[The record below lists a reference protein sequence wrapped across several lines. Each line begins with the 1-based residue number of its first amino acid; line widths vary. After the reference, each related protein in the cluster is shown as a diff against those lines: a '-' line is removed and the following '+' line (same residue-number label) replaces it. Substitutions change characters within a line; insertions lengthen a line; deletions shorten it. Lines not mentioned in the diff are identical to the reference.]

1 MRKLIKKVCAVVVA
15 NAILIS
21 GLNIN
26 YVSCVANANQDKI
39 VQNEINVTA
48 SQKEE
53 AKEQD
58 NRVNNQL
65 KSTKE
70 SKEKNKNPQVVKELK
85 ELNTAN
91 STTYLLSN
99 GDRRLEIY
107 SEDIRYKENGK
118 YVKYNPELKKVTD
131 SEKEV
136 IKKEIQ
142 EKDIKADY
150 EYVNIAGD
158 AKHYFPNKLEEE
170 NPVAL
175 MKGKHRILFS
185 PINIEQINLQ
195 KKTVLE
201 SIDSTVLPLKLNKES
216 VKNTSLVYNAGKQIS
231 YKYTSLNSGIK
242 EEIILSEIPETNVF
256 EFKLQLKDMKAEEY
270 EEQKEIRFFD
280 KKSGKLIA
288 YISQPNIKD
297 ANNELVYD
305 SIHYEMESLKKDEYI
320 LKVVVE
326 NEYLNSKDIK
336 YPITIDP
343 TVSWFNDSL
352 QSASVTN
359 FEYSKSFNLK
369 HTSVIQIYN
378 KAKYGQHIYAEDMCY
393 IDTSGIDY
401 NTGMAGSSSMFYGSD
416 VKSAYL
422 RITEKDNIYTI
433 GKSGSGTFVS
443 GNVEVRNPN
452 STWNPNTITWNNHPP
467 VEDRVWSQ
475 FKCTGISNTVHNV
488 DLKDWAQAVADRSIG
503 NNGLALRCVEDGT
516 GANFYTSSLQNLNYM
531 RLAITYENPHIGEK
545 DNYAYEKFDTP
556 NGSGKIELSQGNFM
570 YKQNDFSLPTPQ
582 LGLEISRTYNSRNT
596 EQSNFGIGWTCEY
609 DAHIKKD
616 LRSTTY
622 VDGSGA
628 IYDMKNKSETSYIC
642 DENPDI
648 LLEEDN
654 KVITR
659 TISATD
665 TKPSSTIS
673 FVAKYVLTDK
683 NKTKRYFDEDGK
695 LILIEESNG
704 TYIYIKYHSTVGLI
718 QSVYS
723 DKGRS
728 IDFEYSYSDGQ
739 YYISKTILE
748 DGSSF
753 NYTYTNKRLTRVV
766 HKGNEGNE
774 ITYNYEYNANGQMS
788 KLFDAVGNIYQLEY
802 DGKSVSSAI
811 YPDNSRIDVY
821 TNYEPLKTRVYTK
834 NANNMILHY
843 EQYEF
848 DESGKVLKCTND
860 VGNVTT
866 YAYNGSLLT
875 NTTEEVQY
883 HELIDN
889 IVKTI
894 TPTGKNGDKQLEEK
908 KEYNE
913 EGNIIKET
921 DEEGNVTEYTYGD
934 IQNPNY
940 ETKIKTTTATGKV
953 IDEIAFE
960 YDSEGNLVKETDY
973 IEKTVTT
980 YAYDSD
986 GNEIENVEVLID
998 KNANFN
1004 NVSSADISKGLEN
1017 SQDTATY
1024 NRDGNVTT
1032 ANTVSGTMKL
1042 TEQNTYDALGRIKT
1056 TTDEKNVVTSYGY
1069 DEFGRNNNT
1078 IATIPGKGTE
1088 TTTTVYDANGRI
1100 IEETDKSGRKMK
1112 YTYDKMGRV
1121 TSKTIIYGN
1130 EQRTTTTTYGYMDNF
1145 YIIVGNGTNKRIPT
1159 VYVVTEKNTNNE
1171 VVSSVYTD
1179 AYGQKVREESNGICK
1194 DYTYDRQGNV
1204 FTTYTRGVSGTNPIA
1219 PKLTVTVYDKYGRL
1233 TNTIENPIYRNGA
1246 FTVDATQSIV
1256 KTNKYNENGNLIE
1269 ETDGKGNKTIYEYN
1283 EEGKLIKVKLSDGT
1297 EPANETFYAYDIQ
1310 NKDALGNIITT
1321 KDTTTN
1327 ALGNI
1332 SESIYNGAGQ
1342 LLSVEDKNTTNSIKT
1357 SYDYDNSGN
1366 KIKETF
1372 SDGSYIKYTY
1382 DKKNLLLLK
1391 YEYNSKNV
1399 WTKLSHY
1406 EYNEDD
1412 KLTVVQ
1418 DYNVTNNTPKTYRY
1432 TKYEYDGLGRMVG
1445 YSEIN
1450 GKSQPTEEEVNANK
1464 LVYKYDIEDK
1474 LIEIRYPNIVK
1485 DKLKGIKFEYNN
1497 YKWLVKIKG
1506 IISENGEER
1515 LQDIRNYEYYNDSK
1529 IKIIK
1534 DYRDFLNL
1542 SDGYVQKSYEYD
1554 IFDRVTT
1561 MTYVDSINLNKILEQ
1576 YTYGYD
1582 KNSNITTEN
1591 IINDYPTDEN
1601 EKVNETRTYTYDNLN
1616 RMIASKKTDNLRQT
1630 EINTTYT
1637 YDKGGN
1643 CTKVDENGIITNNTY
1658 NGLNQLVQSEVIKN
1672 NVRDSYTVYT
1682 YDANGNQIL
1691 EQTKDATSTITEI
1704 VQKEYDANNQLTKVT
1719 CRNGNTSGKIKYTQ
1733 ENTYNYD
1740 GKRIS
1745 KNDNGAVTN
1754 YFYQGEVVLYTTDES
1769 GNVTSHNI
1777 IGPQN
1782 NIIATI
1788 RYENEGEHSYFY
1800 NKDIRTS
1807 VSNII
1812 DESGQAIA
1820 SYKYGDYG
1828 KTTKVGNLNFYNEIC
1843 YTSGVYDELTGL
1855 YYFNSRYYNPDTA
1868 TFITQ
1873 DSYRGEADDYETWN
1887 LYAYCGGNPISYV
1900 DPSGHKKEKIYGVV
1914 LEVKTTKTDKEKTKF
1929 VKALYR
1935 ISNKN
1940 KFKDKYKLFKIKV
1953 ARQVLVAQSAWESGY
1968 GTSNLA
1974 VNNNNLFGFVGK
1986 KYDSIK
1992 DSIEA
1997 YAWQLNN
2004 GKQRGYKKARKYLKK
2019 NKKDAVGYI
2028 GKFAGTYCVSSS
2040 PESYTNTIMNMI
2052 NYIKNRGVWR

>member
-503 NNGLALRCVEDGT
+503 NNGLALRCVEEGT

-1554 IFDRVTT
+1554 IFDRVTS
-1561 MTYVDSINLNKILEQ
+1561 MTYVDSINLNNILEQ
-1576 YTYGYD
+1576 YRYGYVM
-1582 KNSNITTEN
+1582 NRNITTEN

>member
-1 MRKLIKKVCAVVVA
+1 
-15 NAILIS
+15 
-21 GLNIN
+21 
-26 YVSCVANANQDKI
+26 
-39 VQNEINVTA
+39 
-48 SQKEE
+48 
-53 AKEQD
+53 
-58 NRVNNQL
+58 
-65 KSTKE
+65 
-70 SKEKNKNPQVVKELK
+70 
-85 ELNTAN
+85 
-91 STTYLLSN
+91 
-99 GDRRLEIY
+99 
-107 SEDIRYKENGK
+107 
-118 YVKYNPELKKVTD
+118 
-131 SEKEV
+131 
-136 IKKEIQ
+136 
-142 EKDIKADY
+142 
-150 EYVNIAGD
+150 
-158 AKHYFPNKLEEE
+158 
-170 NPVAL
+170 
-175 MKGKHRILFS
+175 
-185 PINIEQINLQ
+185 
-195 KKTVLE
+195 
-201 SIDSTVLPLKLNKES
+201 
-216 VKNTSLVYNAGKQIS
+216 
-231 YKYTSLNSGIK
+231 
-242 EEIILSEIPETNVF
+242 
-256 EFKLQLKDMKAEEY
+256 
-270 EEQKEIRFFD
+270 
-280 KKSGKLIA
+280 
-288 YISQPNIKD
+288 
-297 ANNELVYD
+297 
-305 SIHYEMESLKKDEYI
+305 MESLKKDEYI

-503 NNGLALRCVEDGT
+503 NNGLALRCVEEGT

>member
-1 MRKLIKKVCAVVVA
+1 MRKLINQVCAVVVA

-26 YVSCVANANQDKI
+26 YVSCVANVNQKEL

-48 SQKEE
+48 NQKKE

-58 NRVNNQL
+58 DKISNQL
-65 KSTKE
+65 KATKA
-70 SKEKNKNPQVVKELK
+70 SKEKSKNPQVVKELK
-85 ELNTAN
+85 EFNTAN

-107 SEDIRYKENGK
+107 GEDIRYKENGK
-118 YVKYNPELKKVTD
+118 YVEYNPELKKITD
-131 SEKEV
+131 GENEE

-150 EYVNIAGD
+150 EYVNSSGD
-158 AKHYFPNKLEEE
+158 AKHYFPNKLYEE

-175 MKGKHRILFS
+175 KKDKHSILFS
-185 PINIEQINLQ
+185 PINTDQINLQ
-195 KKTVLE
+195 NKNVVENTDNV
-201 SIDSTVLPLKLNKES
+201 VLPLKLDKES
-216 VKNTSLVYNAGKQIS
+216 IKNTSLIYNVGEQIA
-231 YKYTSLNSGIK
+231 YKYTSLNNGIK
-242 EEIILSEIPETNVF
+242 EEIILSEIPKTNVF
-256 EFKLQLKDMKAEEY
+256 EFKIQLRGMKAEEY

-280 KKSGKLIA
+280 KKSDELIA

-297 ANNELVYD
+297 ANGELVYD
-305 SIHYEMESLKKDEYI
+305 EIHYEIESLENDEYI
-320 LKVVVE
+320 LKVVIE
-326 NEYLNSKDIK
+326 NEYLNSKDVK

-433 GKSGSGTFVS
+433 GNSGSGTFVS

-467 VEDRVWSQ
+467 IEDRVWSQ

-503 NNGLALRCVEDGT
+503 NNGLALRCVEEGT
-516 GANFYTSSLQNLNYM
+516 GANFYTSSFENLNYM

-616 LRSTTY
+616 LRATTF

-628 IYDMKNKSETSYIC
+628 IYDLKNKSETSYIC

-695 LILIEESNG
+695 LRLIEESNG

-728 IDFEYSYSDGQ
+728 IDLEYSYSDGQ

-875 NTTEEVQY
+875 KTTEEVQY

-894 TPTGKNGDKQLEEK
+894 TPTGVNGDKQLEEK

-913 EGNIIKET
+913 EKNIVKET

-934 IQNPNY
+934 LQNPNY

-998 KNANFN
+998 ENANFN
-1004 NVSSADISKGLEN
+1004 NVSSEDISKGLEN

-1283 EEGKLIKVKLSDGT
+1283 EEGKLIKVKLPDGT
-1297 EPANETFYAYDIQ
+1297 EPTNETFYAYDIQ

-1450 GKSQPTEEEVNANK
+1450 GKSQPKEEEVNANK

-1542 SDGYVQKSYEYD
+1542 SDGYIQTSYEYD
-1554 IFDRVTT
+1554 IFDRVTM
-1561 MTYVDSINLNKILEQ
+1561 MTYADSINLNKILEQ

-1637 YDKGGN
+1637 YDKVGN

-1672 NVRDSYTVYT
+1672 NTRDSYTVYT
-1682 YDANGNQIL
+1682 YDANGNQTL
-1691 EQTKDATSTITEI
+1691 EQTKGETSTITET
-1704 VQKEYDANNQLTKVT
+1704 VQKEYDVNNQLTKVI
-1719 CRNGNTSGKIKYTQ
+1719 CRNGNTNGEIRYTQ
-1733 ENTYNYD
+1733 ENAYNYD
-1740 GKRIS
+1740 GKRIA
-1745 KNDNGAVTN
+1745 KNDNGTVTN

-1800 NKDIRTS
+1800 NKDIHTS

-1812 DESGQAIA
+1812 DENGQAIA
-1820 SYKYGDYG
+1820 SYQYGDYG
-1828 KTTKVGNLNFYNEIC
+1828 KTTKVGDLNFYNEIC
-1843 YTSGVYDELTGL
+1843 YTSGVYDELTEL

-1873 DSYRGEADDYETWN
+1873 DSYRGEIDSYETWN
-1887 LYAYCGGNPISYV
+1887 LYAYCGGNPINYV
-1900 DPSGHKKEKIYGVV
+1900 DPSGHNAIAVPLYGYGVANVWNPTGWITLTIAGAITAGSIIYLGGKAYEAYKVRNISETKVRVKVKTEIVPKKSLVDINQVRTKGNENVKETDLIGIPEEELLERLKDPTTTKKESQKIRRH
-1914 LEVKTTKTDKEKTKF
+1914 L
-1929 VKALYR
+1929 KAKKQ
-1935 ISNKN
+1935 INK
-1940 KFKDKYKLFKIKV
+1940 
-1953 ARQVLVAQSAWESGY
+1953 Q
-1968 GTSNLA
+1968 
-1974 VNNNNLFGFVGK
+1974 
-1986 KYDSIK
+1986 
-1992 DSIEA
+1992 
-1997 YAWQLNN
+1997 
-2004 GKQRGYKKARKYLKK
+2004 
-2019 NKKDAVGYI
+2019 
-2028 GKFAGTYCVSSS
+2028 
-2040 PESYTNTIMNMI
+2040 
-2052 NYIKNRGVWR
+2052 KNRGKNKSKGKSKNKSKGKHK

>member
-352 QSASVTN
+352 QSVSVTN

-503 NNGLALRCVEDGT
+503 NNGLALRCVEEGT

-1042 TEQNTYDALGRIKT
+1042 TEQN
-1056 TTDEKNVVTSYGY
+1056 
-1069 DEFGRNNNT
+1069 
-1078 IATIPGKGTE
+1078 
-1088 TTTTVYDANGRI
+1088 
-1100 IEETDKSGRKMK
+1100 
-1112 YTYDKMGRV
+1112 TYDKMGRV

>member
-1 MRKLIKKVCAVVVA
+1 MA
-15 NAILIS
+15 
-21 GLNIN
+21 
-26 YVSCVANANQDKI
+26 
-39 VQNEINVTA
+39 
-48 SQKEE
+48 
-53 AKEQD
+53 
-58 NRVNNQL
+58 
-65 KSTKE
+65 
-70 SKEKNKNPQVVKELK
+70 
-85 ELNTAN
+85 
-91 STTYLLSN
+91 
-99 GDRRLEIY
+99 
-107 SEDIRYKENGK
+107 
-118 YVKYNPELKKVTD
+118 YVK
-131 SEKEV
+131 
-136 IKKEIQ
+136 
-142 EKDIKADY
+142 
-150 EYVNIAGD
+150 
-158 AKHYFPNKLEEE
+158 
-170 NPVAL
+170 
-175 MKGKHRILFS
+175 
-185 PINIEQINLQ
+185 
-195 KKTVLE
+195 
-201 SIDSTVLPLKLNKES
+201 
-216 VKNTSLVYNAGKQIS
+216 
-231 YKYTSLNSGIK
+231 
-242 EEIILSEIPETNVF
+242 IIH
-256 EFKLQLKDMKAEEY
+256 D
-270 EEQKEIRFFD
+270 
-280 KKSGKLIA
+280 
-288 YISQPNIKD
+288 
-297 ANNELVYD
+297 
-305 SIHYEMESLKKDEYI
+305 
-320 LKVVVE
+320 
-326 NEYLNSKDIK
+326 
-336 YPITIDP
+336 
-343 TVSWFNDSL
+343 
-352 QSASVTN
+352 
-359 FEYSKSFNLK
+359 
-369 HTSVIQIYN
+369 
-378 KAKYGQHIYAEDMCY
+378 
-393 IDTSGIDY
+393 
-401 NTGMAGSSSMFYGSD
+401 
-416 VKSAYL
+416 
-422 RITEKDNIYTI
+422 
-433 GKSGSGTFVS
+433 
-443 GNVEVRNPN
+443 
-452 STWNPNTITWNNHPP
+452 
-467 VEDRVWSQ
+467 
-475 FKCTGISNTVHNV
+475 
-488 DLKDWAQAVADRSIG
+488 
-503 NNGLALRCVEDGT
+503 
-516 GANFYTSSLQNLNYM
+516 
-531 RLAITYENPHIGEK
+531 
-545 DNYAYEKFDTP
+545 
-556 NGSGKIELSQGNFM
+556 
-570 YKQNDFSLPTPQ
+570 
-582 LGLEISRTYNSRNT
+582 
-596 EQSNFGIGWTCEY
+596 
-609 DAHIKKD
+609 
-616 LRSTTY
+616 
-622 VDGSGA
+622 
-628 IYDMKNKSETSYIC
+628 
-642 DENPDI
+642 
-648 LLEEDN
+648 
-654 KVITR
+654 
-659 TISATD
+659 
-665 TKPSSTIS
+665 
-673 FVAKYVLTDK
+673 
-683 NKTKRYFDEDGK
+683 
-695 LILIEESNG
+695 
-704 TYIYIKYHSTVGLI
+704 
-718 QSVYS
+718 
-723 DKGRS
+723 
-728 IDFEYSYSDGQ
+728 
-739 YYISKTILE
+739 
-748 DGSSF
+748 
-753 NYTYTNKRLTRVV
+753 
-766 HKGNEGNE
+766 
-774 ITYNYEYNANGQMS
+774 
-788 KLFDAVGNIYQLEY
+788 
-802 DGKSVSSAI
+802 
-811 YPDNSRIDVY
+811 
-821 TNYEPLKTRVYTK
+821 
-834 NANNMILHY
+834 
-843 EQYEF
+843 
-848 DESGKVLKCTND
+848 
-860 VGNVTT
+860 
-866 YAYNGSLLT
+866 
-875 NTTEEVQY
+875 
-883 HELIDN
+883 
-889 IVKTI
+889 
-894 TPTGKNGDKQLEEK
+894 
-908 KEYNE
+908 
-913 EGNIIKET
+913 
-921 DEEGNVTEYTYGD
+921 
-934 IQNPNY
+934 
-940 ETKIKTTTATGKV
+940 
-953 IDEIAFE
+953 
-960 YDSEGNLVKETDY
+960 
-973 IEKTVTT
+973 
-980 YAYDSD
+980 
-986 GNEIENVEVLID
+986 
-998 KNANFN
+998 
-1004 NVSSADISKGLEN
+1004 
-1017 SQDTATY
+1017 
-1024 NRDGNVTT
+1024 
-1032 ANTVSGTMKL
+1032 
-1042 TEQNTYDALGRIKT
+1042 
-1056 TTDEKNVVTSYGY
+1056 
-1069 DEFGRNNNT
+1069 
-1078 IATIPGKGTE
+1078 
-1088 TTTTVYDANGRI
+1088 
-1100 IEETDKSGRKMK
+1100 
-1112 YTYDKMGRV
+1112 
-1121 TSKTIIYGN
+1121 
-1130 EQRTTTTTYGYMDNF
+1130 
-1145 YIIVGNGTNKRIPT
+1145 
-1159 VYVVTEKNTNNE
+1159 
-1171 VVSSVYTD
+1171 
-1179 AYGQKVREESNGICK
+1179 
-1194 DYTYDRQGNV
+1194 DRQGNV

>member
-1 MRKLIKKVCAVVVA
+1 MRKLINQVCAVVVA

-26 YVSCVANANQDKI
+26 YVSCIANVNQKEL

-48 SQKEE
+48 NQKKE

-58 NRVNNQL
+58 DKISNQL
-65 KSTKE
+65 KATKA
-70 SKEKNKNPQVVKELK
+70 SKEKSKNPQVVKELK
-85 ELNTAN
+85 EFNTAN

-107 SEDIRYKENGK
+107 GEDIRYKENGK
-118 YVKYNPELKKVTD
+118 YVEYNPELKKITD
-131 SEKEV
+131 GENEE

-150 EYVNIAGD
+150 EYVNSSGD
-158 AKHYFPNKLEEE
+158 AKHYFPNKLYEE

-175 MKGKHRILFS
+175 KKDKHSILFS
-185 PINIEQINLQ
+185 PINTDQINL
-195 KKTVLE
+195 KNKNVVENTGNVV
-201 SIDSTVLPLKLNKES
+201 SPLKLDKES
-216 VKNTSLVYNAGKQIS
+216 VKNTSLIYNVGEQIA
-231 YKYTSLNSGIK
+231 YKYTSLNNGIK
-242 EEIILSEIPETNVF
+242 EEIILSEIPKTNVF
-256 EFKLQLKDMKAEEY
+256 EFKIQLGGMKAEEY

-280 KKSGKLIA
+280 KKSDELIA

-297 ANNELVYD
+297 ANGELVYD
-305 SIHYEMESLKKDEYI
+305 EIHYEIESLENDEYI

-326 NEYLNSKDIK
+326 NEYLNSKDVK

-352 QSASVTN
+352 QSASVTD

-401 NTGMAGSSSMFYGSD
+401 NNGMAGSSAMFYGSD

-433 GKSGSGTFVS
+433 GNSGSGTFVS

-467 VEDRVWSQ
+467 IEDRVWSQ

-503 NNGLALRCVEDGT
+503 NNGLALRCVEEGT
-516 GANFYTSSLQNLNYM
+516 GANFYTSSFENLNYM
-531 RLAITYENPHIGEK
+531 RLSITYENPHIGEK

-616 LRSTTY
+616 LRATTF

-628 IYDMKNKSETSYIC
+628 IYDLKNKSETSYIC

-695 LILIEESNG
+695 LRLIEESNG

-766 HKGNEGNE
+766 HKGNQGNE

-834 NANNMILHY
+834 NVNNMILHY

-875 NTTEEVQY
+875 KTTEEVQY

-894 TPTGKNGDKQLEEK
+894 TPTGVNGDKQLEEK

-913 EGNIIKET
+913 EKNIVKET

-934 IQNPNY
+934 LQNPNY

-998 KNANFN
+998 ENANFN

-1032 ANTVSGTMKL
+1032 ANTVSGTMKM
-1042 TEQNTYDALGRIKT
+1042 TEQNTYDVLGRIKT
-1056 TTDEKNVVTSYGY
+1056 TTDEKNIVTSYGY

-1088 TTTTVYDANGRI
+1088 TTTTVYDANGKI

-1130 EQRTTTTTYGYMDNF
+1130 EQRTTTTTYGYIDNF

-1159 VYVVTEKNTNNE
+1159 VYVVTEKNANNE

-1283 EEGKLIKVKLSDGT
+1283 EEGKLIKVKLPDGT

-1637 YDKGGN
+1637 YDKVGN

-1672 NVRDSYTVYT
+1672 NTRDSYTVYT
-1682 YDANGNQIL
+1682 YDANGNQTL
-1691 EQTKDATSTITEI
+1691 EQTKGETSTVTET
-1704 VQKEYDANNQLTKVT
+1704 VQKEYDVNNQLTKVI
-1719 CRNGNTSGKIKYTQ
+1719 CRNGNTNGEIRYTQ
-1733 ENTYNYD
+1733 ENAYNYD

-1812 DESGQAIA
+1812 DENGQAIA

-1873 DSYRGEADDYETWN
+1873 DSYRGEIDSYETWN
-1887 LYAYCGGNPISYV
+1887 LYAYCGGNPINYV
-1900 DPSGHKKEKIYGVV
+1900 DPSGHFVVAIPLVEYYFISAVVSIVVTKEAIDVV
-1914 LEVKTTKTDKEKTKF
+1914 SAKRHKTKEYNPDPYGRNNQ
-1929 VKALYR
+1929 KKQGR
-1935 ISNKN
+1935 ENKN
-1940 KFKDKYKLFKIKV
+1940 KNRTKENYKPKNNKRNNMPAKPKKHTPGRGHNKYK
-1953 ARQVLVAQSAWESGY
+1953 G
-1968 GTSNLA
+1968 
-1974 VNNNNLFGFVGK
+1974 
-1986 KYDSIK
+1986 
-1992 DSIEA
+1992 
-1997 YAWQLNN
+1997 
-2004 GKQRGYKKARKYLKK
+2004 RK
-2019 NKKDAVGYI
+2019 
-2028 GKFAGTYCVSSS
+2028 
-2040 PESYTNTIMNMI
+2040 
-2052 NYIKNRGVWR
+2052 

>member
-1 MRKLIKKVCAVVVA
+1 
-15 NAILIS
+15 
-21 GLNIN
+21 
-26 YVSCVANANQDKI
+26 
-39 VQNEINVTA
+39 
-48 SQKEE
+48 
-53 AKEQD
+53 
-58 NRVNNQL
+58 
-65 KSTKE
+65 
-70 SKEKNKNPQVVKELK
+70 
-85 ELNTAN
+85 
-91 STTYLLSN
+91 
-99 GDRRLEIY
+99 
-107 SEDIRYKENGK
+107 
-118 YVKYNPELKKVTD
+118 
-131 SEKEV
+131 
-136 IKKEIQ
+136 
-142 EKDIKADY
+142 
-150 EYVNIAGD
+150 
-158 AKHYFPNKLEEE
+158 
-170 NPVAL
+170 

-503 NNGLALRCVEDGT
+503 NNGLALRCVEEGT